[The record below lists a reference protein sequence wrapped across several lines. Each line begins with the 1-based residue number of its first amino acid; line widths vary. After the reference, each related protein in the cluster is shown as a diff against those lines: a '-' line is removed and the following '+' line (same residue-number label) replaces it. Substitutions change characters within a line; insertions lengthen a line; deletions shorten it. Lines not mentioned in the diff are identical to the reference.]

1 MKVIF
6 KLIQLNLKKA
16 NEKLGRRPAETF
28 FQRRDTDGQQVHEKM
43 LNIINQRN
51 VKQNHKEVSPHTC
64 QNDHQ
69 INQRNVKQNHKEV
82 SPHTCQNDH
91 HQKDHRQQ
99 CWQGCGEKRIL
110 YTVAGNV
117 K

>member
-64 QNDHQ
+64 QNDH
-69 INQRNVKQNHKEV
+69 
-82 SPHTCQNDH
+82 
-91 HQKDHRQQ
+91 HQKDHIQQ